1 MKKQQ
6 ATYMKAKVMV
16 PISILA
22 IALLGAATLLAT
34 SQRLEPTQPDPIP
47 TVVRALTVHP
57 KTVGMM
63 VHAQGA
69 VSPRTETNLV
79 PEVSGTVVW
88 VSPNLV
94 SGGYFEYGELL
105 LKVDNRDYQNLVE
118 RAEASISRAEAE
130 DQLAQFNLT
139 RSIELEAQKL
149 ISQADL
155 ESAVRSA
162 DVAEAVLQ
170 DARVILEQAKRDL
183 ERTEIHAPFTGLV
196 RSERVDTGQFV
207 SRGESVASI
216 YGSDYVEVRLP
227 IADSQLA
234 YLNVPLTQRGE
245 LKEIDAP
252 ITTLSANFAGTEQKW
267 FGRIVRTEA
276 EIDAMSRMVHAVAR
290 IRAGEDGNNMSPPV
304 GLFVQA
310 DIEGRLVDNVF
321 VLPRSALR
329 NDSQVLIIDTDNRLQ
344 YRTVEILRIYR
355 DEIYITNGLS
365 GGEVV
370 CLSPLQT
377 VVNGMLVSPVYP
389 DTTEN

>member
-1 MKKQQ
+1 MKKPQ

-162 DVAEAVLQ
+162 DVAEAELQ

-252 ITTLSANFAGTEQKW
+252 MTTLSANFAGTEQKW

-310 DIEGRLVDNVF
+310 DIEGRLVDNVC

-329 NDSQVLIIDTDNRLQ
+329 NDSQVLIIDTDNRLH

-389 DTTEN
+389 NTTEN

>member
-1 MKKQQ
+1 M
-6 ATYMKAKVMV
+6 
-16 PISILA
+16 
-22 IALLGAATLLAT
+22 
-34 SQRLEPTQPDPIP
+34 
-47 TVVRALTVHP
+47 
-57 KTVGMM
+57 
-63 VHAQGA
+63 
-69 VSPRTETNLV
+69 
-79 PEVSGTVVW
+79 
-88 VSPNLV
+88 
-94 SGGYFEYGELL
+94 
-105 LKVDNRDYQNLVE
+105 
-118 RAEASISRAEAE
+118 
-130 DQLAQFNLT
+130 
-139 RSIELEAQKL
+139 
-149 ISQADL
+149 
-155 ESAVRSA
+155 
-162 DVAEAVLQ
+162 
-170 DARVILEQAKRDL
+170 
-183 ERTEIHAPFTGLV
+183 

-355 DEIYITNGLS
+355 DEIYITNGLN

>member
-252 ITTLSANFAGTEQKW
+252 MTTLSANFAGTEQKW

-355 DEIYITNGLS
+355 DEIYITNGLN

-389 DTTEN
+389 GTTEN